1 MAHVQLQ
8 HEEPQHIEPQYPN
21 TSTMKSI
28 KAIAPATVANVSCGF
43 DIFGFAV
50 ESPADEVIVTLSE
63 KPGVVIKEITGDDGL
78 LPLES
83 SRNTSSVAIQA
94 FLNKIGSNQ
103 GAEIVLHK
111 KLPLGSGMGSS
122 AASSVAALIAI
133 NHLHDNPCTREQ
145 LLPFAM
151 EAERIACGSAH
162 ADNVAPS
169 LLGGF
174 VLIRSYAPLDVTKI
188 PTPAG
193 LYCTLVHPHME
204 LKTEDSRRVLK
215 SSIPMK
221 DAITQWGNIA
231 GLVVGLMKPD
241 YGLITRSLQDVIA
254 EPIRS
259 VLIPGFDA
267 IKEIA
272 IEHGALGSGISGS
285 GPTIFS
291 LSIGADTANKVGNA
305 IQEQFKIMKLKSDVF
320 VSRINQVG
328 ARIAE

>member
-1 MAHVQLQ
+1 
-8 HEEPQHIEPQYPN
+8 
-21 TSTMKSI
+21 MKSI
-28 KAIAPATVANVSCGF
+28 KAFAPATVANVSCGF

-50 ESPADEVIVTLSE
+50 EAPADEVVVTLKD
-63 KPGVVIKEITGDDGL
+63 KPGVTISKITGDEGR

-83 SRNTSSVAIQA
+83 SRNTSGVAVQEYLKA
-94 FLNKIGSNQ
+94 IGSNR

-111 KLPLGSGMGSS
+111 NLPLGSGMGSS
-122 AASSVAALIAI
+122 AASSVAALVAI
-133 NHLHDNPCTREQ
+133 NHLHDSPYTREQ

-174 VLIRSYAPLDVTKI
+174 VLIRSYSPLDVTRI
-188 PTPAG
+188 PTPDG
-193 LYCTLVHPHME
+193 LYCTLVHPHLE

-215 SSIPMK
+215 SAIPMK

-241 YGLITRSLQDVIA
+241 FGLITRSLQDVIA

-259 VLIPGFDA
+259 VLIPGFDH
-267 IKEIA
+267 IKSVSIKN
-272 IEHGALGSGISGS
+272 GALGCGISGS

-291 LSIGADTANKVGNA
+291 LSTGESIAKRVGDA
-305 IQEQFKIMKLKSDVF
+305 IQQEFNSMKLKSDVF
-320 VSRINQVG
+320 VSKINPMG
-328 ARIAE
+328 ARIEE

>member
-1 MAHVQLQ
+1 
-8 HEEPQHIEPQYPN
+8 
-21 TSTMKSI
+21 MKSI
-28 KAIAPATVANVSCGF
+28 KALAPATVANVSCGF

-50 ESPADEVIVTLSE
+50 EAPADEVIITLKDRS
-63 KPGVVIKEITGDDGL
+63 GVVIKEIMGDDGR

-83 SRNTSSVAIQA
+83 TRNTAGVAVQA
-94 FLNKIGSNQ
+94 FLKEIESNQ
-103 GAEIVLHK
+103 GAEIILHK

-133 NHLHDNPCTREQ
+133 NHLYNNPFSREQ

-174 VLIRSYAPLDVTKI
+174 VLIRSYAPLDVAKI

-193 LYCTLVHPHME
+193 LYCTLVHPHLE

-215 SSIPMK
+215 SSIQMK

-241 YGLITRSLQDVIA
+241 YGLITRSLQDVVA

-259 VLIPGFDA
+259 VLIPGFDT
-267 IKEIA
+267 IKA
-272 IEHGALGSGISGS
+272 VAVKNGALGCGISGS

-291 LSIGADTANKVGNA
+291 LSTDYEIAKRVGME
-305 IQEQFKIMKLKSDVF
+305 IQQQFINIKLKSDVF
-320 VSRINQVG
+320 VSQINQTG
-328 ARIAE
+328 ARISQ